1 EGAFPRW
8 YIWENVSFGSEVK
21 FIEKVIYDGKLGG
34 HDALVGDVDGD
45 GDLDIY
51 SKVWNLWPDNA
62 NEGREHGDF
71 FENKT
76 N

>member
-1 EGAFPRW
+1 MSTDSR
-8 YIWENVSFGSEVK
+8 
-21 FIEKVIYDGKLGG
+21 IEFVGVIYDNKLGG

-51 SKVWNLWPDNA
+51 SKIWRIWSGSVNN
-62 NEGREHGDF
+62 GKEHGDF
-71 FENKT
+71 FENKI